1 MDKLIFKLNSNITL
15 EGVAFYN
22 NETGNF
28 HFSPD
33 VPQPGRTGGYRH
45 YGVAQ
50 QMTDGTF
57 CFVPQPKLRAQS
69 DLILKLPHGR
79 LSRTKDGAVQLTL
92 KVYADEGM
100 ANWEVA
106 NVFFDE
112 AQEAAVALCQSQRR
126 LGTARKVS
134 AKIQDNEM
142 GLSA

>member
-1 MDKLIFKLNSNITL
+1 MDKLFFKLNSNITL

-33 VPQPGRTGGYRH
+33 DPQPDRTARYHR

-57 CFVPQPKLRAQS
+57 CFVPRPKLRAQS

-79 LSRTKDGAVQLTL
+79 LSRTKDGAMQLTL

-106 NVFFDE
+106 NTLFDE
-112 AQEAAVALCQSQRR
+112 AQKAAVALCQSQRR
-126 LGTARKVS
+126 LGTTRKAS
-134 AKIQDNEM
+134 AKIQDNKM